1 MVDMYHVDRPFKIAF
16 SLLVLYLLFFFSY
29 FLLYTL
35 PSMRNRQNTIRE
47 FESRFPVPVV
57 ETDSTYR
64 YYNII
69 NEPVGFS
76 QFTNSDHFF
85 NQLSQYTIIR
95 VIQVKTT
102 GGRVEYIVTA
112 KKKEYPQST
121 STYTIMCQYQLQLI
135 ELNDGF
141 FKVKEYEIR

>member
-1 MVDMYHVDRPFKIAF
+1 
-16 SLLVLYLLFFFSY
+16 
-29 FLLYTL
+29 
-35 PSMRNRQNTIRE
+35 MRNRQNTIRE